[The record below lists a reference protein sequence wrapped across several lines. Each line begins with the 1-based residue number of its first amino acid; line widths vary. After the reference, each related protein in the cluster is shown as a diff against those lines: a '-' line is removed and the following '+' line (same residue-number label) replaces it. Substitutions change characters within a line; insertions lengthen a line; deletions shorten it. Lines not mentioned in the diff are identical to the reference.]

1 MISTIETCRHLNV
14 NDYWRIHEL
23 IIVQTAIKNSTDAQ
37 RNAET
42 KDYLWISFYCDMTL
56 EIWDRGV
63 RGEVHC

>member
-23 IIVQTAIKNSTDAQ
+23 IIVQTVIKNSTDAH

-42 KDYLWISFYCDMTL
+42 KDYL
-56 EIWDRGV
+56 
-63 RGEVHC
+63 